1 MSGYQSLKA
10 LYTLCHYH
18 SALFN
23 THLSTHKFSSVIA
36 ISIVGNVHCT
46 SCAHLCVWYM
56 YFLQCGN
63 LDYLLYLLMGTC
75 LPYGVQ
81 TKILKHFKI
90 TIMGTVRQAVVE
102 IHVRVRFQET
112 NISQC
117 NGFWNDGKMA
127 KCVCVCECVCPTG
140 LKGLQGKSTVFHYVQ
155 KERAGSSLFSR
166 ALRKERTSHPL
177 WGLSESL
184 FSFLPQA
191 SLCAIYYKT
200 HLAQMKETLLNGCVF
215 CVWKRGVIYSSA
227 FTTFM
232 TDKSTAVA

>member
-23 THLSTHKFSSVIA
+23 THLSTHKFSSVIT

-127 KCVCVCECVCPTG
+127 KCVCVSVCVQQGWKGCRGSLLYFIMSKKREQAAVYSVG
-140 LKGLQGKSTVFHYVQ
+140 LWEKKGPLTLYEDSQ
-155 KERAGSSLFSR
+155 KAFFLF
-166 ALRKERTSHPL
+166 
-177 WGLSESL
+177 
-184 FSFLPQA
+184 FL
-191 SLCAIYYKT
+191 K
-200 HLAQMKETLLNGCVF
+200 HHCVL
-215 CVWKRGVIYSSA
+215 
-227 FTTFM
+227 FTT
-232 TDKSTAVA
+232 KLI